1 MKGTGVD
8 PDFRILPDADTA
20 ARFAAHLGAAFAREA
35 VLKRKRFTVALA
47 GGSTPR
53 AVYAALAAEPA
64 GAVPWR
70 NAFVFFGDE
79 RRVPPADPASNWR
92 MASEALLSKA
102 PVPPEQVFRLRG
114 EVPDPD
120 AEARRYE
127 AELRRHAPDGLDLVF
142 LGMGEDGHT
151 ASLFPETPALDERM
165 RWVVPS
171 EAPKGTAA
179 PGRLT
184 LTLPVLSEARRVIFL
199 VTGAAK
205 RDALTR
211 VRHRLEPLPPAARV
225 NAREA
230 TLWIVDVAAAG
241 DFAGPRSSAP

>member
-1 MKGTGVD
+1 MD
-8 PDFRILPDADTA
+8 PDFRILPDAAAA

-35 VLKRKRFTVALA
+35 VMRRKRFTVALA

-53 AVYAALAAEPA
+53 SVYAALAAEPA

-70 NAFVFFGDE
+70 EAFVFFGDE
-79 RRVPPADPASNWR
+79 RRVPPDDPASNYR
-92 MASEALLSKA
+92 MAHETLLSKV
-102 PVPPEQVFRLRG
+102 PVPAEHVFRLRG
-114 EVPDPD
+114 EAPDPD

-127 AELRRHAPDGLDLVF
+127 TELRREAPDGLDLVF

-151 ASLFPETPALDERM
+151 ASLFPESPAVDERH
-165 RWVVPS
+165 RWVVPA
-171 EAPKGTAA
+171 EAPKGTPA

-184 LTLPVLSEARRVIFL
+184 LTLPLLSAARRVVFL

-225 NAREA
+225 NAREV

-241 DFAGPRSSAP
+241 DFAGPRASAP